1 MRYNICTIIA
11 VFLLLIFFVGCK
23 GGEMTE
29 NTTQLPSIK
38 DVQVAEWKK
47 LSQKKIYFGHHSVGF
62 NIIDGIKDLM
72 KENPQIKLNIVETY
86 NPTDLKD
93 GIFAHSKVGN
103 NRDPVSK
110 TADFT
115 RFIVDGIGNKAD
127 YAFFKFC
134 YVDIVNETDI
144 DNVFKDYKGN
154 ITKLKTTFP
163 KTVFIHLTVPLKV
176 VQTGIKAWIKTIIG
190 KQIGGY
196 AKNIKRNEYNKLLIN
211 EYSETDRVF
220 DLAMVESTREDGT
233 RQTFTESG
241 KTYYSLNPDYTDD
254 GGHLNEKG
262 RKRLA
267 KQLLFS
273 TGFTGLLGFFIYDFP
288 EESHKAEFASGEEKI

>member
-1 MRYNICTIIA
+1 
-11 VFLLLIFFVGCK
+11 
-23 GGEMTE
+23 MTE
-29 NTTQLPSIK
+29 NTTQFTSIK
-38 DVQVAEWKK
+38 DVPAASWEK

-62 NIIDGIKDLM
+62 NIIDGIKELM

-86 NPTDLKD
+86 NSTDFKN
-93 GIFAHSKVGN
+93 GVFAHSKVGK

-134 YVDIVNETDI
+134 YVDIVSETDI
-144 DNVFKDYKGN
+144 DNVFKDYKRN

-163 KTVFIHLTVPLKV
+163 KTVFVHFTVPIKV
-176 VQTGIKAWIKTIIG
+176 VQTGIKAWIKTILG

-196 AKNIKRNEYNKLLIN
+196 AKNIKRNEYNKLLID
-211 EYSETDRVF
+211 EYSGTDHVF
-220 DLAMVESTREDGT
+220 DLAMVESTCEEGT
-233 RQTFTESG
+233 RQTFTENG
-241 KTYYSLNPDYTDD
+241 KTYYSLNPNYTYD

-262 RKRLA
+262 RKKVA
-267 KQLLFS
+267 EQLLIY
-273 TGFTGLLGFFIYDFP
+273 LVNLG
-288 EESHKAEFASGEEKI
+288 